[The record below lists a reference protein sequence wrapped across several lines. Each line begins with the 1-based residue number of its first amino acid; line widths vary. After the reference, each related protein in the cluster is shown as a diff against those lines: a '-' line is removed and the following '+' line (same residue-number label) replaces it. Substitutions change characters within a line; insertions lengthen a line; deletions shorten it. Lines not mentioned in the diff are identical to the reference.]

1 MISINDILELELTNY
16 SDNIAS
22 YLKEDKKEL
31 KSKELNL
38 PECF

>member
-16 SDNIAS
+16 SDNITS

-31 KSKELNL
+31 KSKEPNL